1 MLEFL
6 LEKIV
11 GTKYYYSYF
20 PEGNRSAA
28 GLVSV
33 DYDNNVREV
42 IKESDD
48 DYEYVYAT
56 HAMHGICKGQTK
68 GTVAWC

>member
-20 PEGNRSAA
+20 PEGNKKAPGTVA
-28 GLVSV
+28 I
-33 DYDNNVREV
+33 DYGNESKEV
-42 IKESDD
+42 IKTSADD
-48 DYEYVYAT
+48 FEDLYAI
-56 HAMHGICKGQTK
+56 HAMNGISKGRTE
-68 GTVAWC
+68 GTIAWY